1 MRPTLAPITPALITR
16 SALSWPG
23 RVISGWMG
31 RGGDEEGRKGEERKG
46 KERVV
51 HEGFSE
57 GISGGEL
64 E

>member
-1 MRPTLAPITPALITR
+1 MNETNPSSDYTALITR

-31 RGGDEEGRKGEERKG
+31 RGGLDEERKG

-64 E
+64 G